1 MPKTTKT
8 EPQDAGRGAN
18 GRFTKGNKY
27 GTGRK
32 VTALR
37 RALLDAVI
45 PEDIQAVVAA
55 LIEKAKEG
63 DLHAISLLFDRCI
76 GKAMSSQETELYTF
90 EYDREDYDPDPMAF
104 NFTTD
109 QIRPLHL
116 KG

>member
-1 MPKTTKT
+1 MPKKT
-8 EPQDAGRGAN
+8 NAEQPDAGRGAN
-18 GRFTKGNKY
+18 GRFTKGNKCA
-27 GTGRK
+27 TGRK

-37 RALLDAVI
+37 RALLDAVT

-55 LIEKAKEG
+55 LIDKAKEG

-90 EYDREDYDPDPMAF
+90 EYDREDYDPDPLAWQPL
-104 NFTTD
+104 TD

>member
-1 MPKTTKT
+1 MPKKT
-8 EPQDAGRGAN
+8 DTEQPDAGRGAN

-27 GTGRK
+27 ATGRK

-37 RALLDAVI
+37 RALLDAVT
-45 PEDIQAVVAA
+45 PEDIQAVVAV
-55 LIEKAKEG
+55 LIDKAKEG

-90 EYDREDYDPDPMAF
+90 EYDREDYDPDPLAWQPL
-104 NFTTD
+104 TD